1 MTLAHGRE
9 YLAIPGPSVMPD
21 RVLRAMHRAAPNIY
35 TGELFDMMPG
45 IAQDLKTV
53 AGGAQHV
60 AIYIGNGHAAWEAAL
75 ANVLSR
81 GDLVLTL
88 ASGAFGKGWGACAGA
103 LGATAEVLDFGRQAA
118 PDPQRLK
125 ERLAADAG
133 HQIKAVLVTH
143 VDTSSS
149 ALSDVAAIRAA
160 IDEAGHPALLM
171 IDCIASLACDRFEM
185 AAWGVD
191 VMVAASQKGL
201 MTPPGMCF
209 VFYNDRADALRETA
223 NCVTSYWDWRPR
235 TDADQL
241 YLYFFGTAPTHHL
254 YGLRAA
260 LDMIKEEGLGPM
272 YARHERLAKM
282 VWAAGQ
288 AWSVA
293 GDLAFNIAPLNARSR
308 AVTTLLLPKE
318 DAAKL
323 RGWTETKAGVTL
335 GLGIGF
341 GDGDEDVG
349 HFRIGHM
356 GHVNAQ
362 MVFGALGAIDAAM
375 KSLGIEHGS
384 GALEAAAQ
392 SCADTAQ

>member
-21 RVLRAMHRAAPNIY
+21 RVLRAMHRPAPNIY

-45 IAQDLKTV
+45 IARDLKTV

-60 AIYIGNGHAAWEAAL
+60 AMYIGNGHAAWEAAL

-81 GDLVLTL
+81 GDLVLSL
-88 ASGAFGKGWGACAGA
+88 ASGAFGKGWGACADA
-103 LGATAEVLDFGRQAA
+103 LGATAEVLDFGRQQGADAA
-118 PDPQRLK
+118 ALAT
-125 ERLAADAG
+125 RLAADTD

-149 ALSDVAAIRAA
+149 ALTDVPAIRAA
-160 IDEAGHPALLM
+160 LDAAGHPALLM
-171 IDCIASLACDRFEM
+171 VDCIASLACDRFDM
-185 AAWGVD
+185 ADWGVD

-209 VFYNDRADALRETA
+209 VYYNDKADALRETA
-223 NCVTSYWDWRPR
+223 SCVTSYWDWRPR

-260 LDMIKEEGLGPM
+260 LDMIGEEGLEGV
-272 YARHERLAKM
+272 YTRHQRLAEI
-282 VWAAGQ
+282 VWAAVDV
-288 AWSVA
+288 WSA
-293 GDLAFNIAPLNARSR
+293 TGTLAFNISDKAARSR
-308 AVTTLLLPKE
+308 AVTTLLLPKD
-318 DAAKL
+318 DAAAL
-323 RGWTETKAGVTL
+323 RAWTETKAGVTL

-341 GDGDEDVG
+341 GDGDEATG

-356 GHVNAQ
+356 GHVNGQ
-362 MVFGALGAIDAAM
+362 MVFGALGAIDAAL
-375 KSLGIEHGS
+375 KSLGIMHGD
-384 GALEAAAQ
+384 GALEAASRVLA
-392 SCADTAQ
+392 AG

>member
-45 IAQDLKTV
+45 IARDLKTV

-60 AIYIGNGHAAWEAAL
+60 AMYIGNGHAAWEAAL
-75 ANVLSR
+75 ANVVSR
-81 GDLVLTL
+81 GDRVLSL
-88 ASGAFGKGWGACAGA
+88 ASGTFGKGWGACAEA
-103 LGATAEVLDFGRQAA
+103 LGASVEVLDFGRQQGADA
-118 PDPQRLK
+118 DALAQ
-125 ERLAADAG
+125 RLAADKD

-149 ALSDVAAIRAA
+149 ALTDVPGVRAA
-160 IDEAGHPALLM
+160 MDAAGHPALLM
-171 IDCIASLACDRFEM
+171 VDCIASLACDRFEM

-223 NCVTSYWDWRPR
+223 DCVTSYWDWRPR

-260 LDMIKEEGLGPM
+260 LDMIAEEGLQPL
-272 YARHERLAKM
+272 YARHEKLAEM
-282 VWAAGQ
+282 VWAA
-288 AWSVA
+288 ADVWSA
-293 GDLAFNIAPLNARSR
+293 TGDLAFNIADKTARSR
-308 AVTTLLLPKE
+308 AVTTLLLPTI
-318 DAAKL
+318 DAAAL
-323 RGWTETKAGVTL
+323 RAWTETKAGVTL

-341 GDGDEDVG
+341 GDGDDSVG

-356 GHVNAQ
+356 GHVNGQ
-362 MVFGALGAIDAAM
+362 MVFGALGAIDAAL
-375 KSLGIEHGS
+375 KALDIAHGP
-384 GALEAAAQ
+384 GALEAAAKVL
-392 SCADTAQ
+392 AAN

>member
-45 IAQDLKTV
+45 IAKDLKSV

-60 AIYIGNGHAAWEAAL
+60 AMYIGNGHAAWEAAL

-81 GDLVLTL
+81 GDQVLSL
-88 ASGAFGKGWGACAGA
+88 SSGTFGKGWAACAEA
-103 LGATAEVLDFGRQAA
+103 LGASVEVLDFGRQQGADVAA
-118 PDPQRLK
+118 FA
-125 ERLAADAG
+125 ERLASDYD
-133 HQIKAVLVTH
+133 QRIKAVLVTH

-149 ALSDVAAIRAA
+149 ALTNVPAIRAA
-160 IDEAGHPALLM
+160 LDAAGHPALLM
-171 IDCIASLACDRFEM
+171 VDCIASLACDRFEM

-209 VFYNDRADALRETA
+209 VYYNDKADALRETA
-223 NCVTSYWDWRPR
+223 NCVSLYWDWRPR

-260 LDMIKEEGLGPM
+260 LDMIGEEGLAAV
-272 YARHERLAKM
+272 YKRHQRLAEM
-282 VWAAGQ
+282 VWAAAAMWTSTG
-288 AWSVA
+288 S
-293 GDLAFNIAPLNARSR
+293 LAFNIPDKDARSR
-308 AVTTLLLPKE
+308 AVTTLLLPPD
-318 DAAKL
+318 DAAAL
-323 RGWTETKAGVTL
+323 RAWTETQAGVTL

-341 GDGDEDVG
+341 GDGDEGTG

-356 GHVNAQ
+356 GHVNGQ
-362 MVFGALGAIDAAM
+362 MVFGALGAIDAAL
-375 KSLGIEHGS
+375 KSLGIAHGD
-384 GALEAAAQ
+384 GALEAASQVLA
-392 SCADTAQ
+392 AG